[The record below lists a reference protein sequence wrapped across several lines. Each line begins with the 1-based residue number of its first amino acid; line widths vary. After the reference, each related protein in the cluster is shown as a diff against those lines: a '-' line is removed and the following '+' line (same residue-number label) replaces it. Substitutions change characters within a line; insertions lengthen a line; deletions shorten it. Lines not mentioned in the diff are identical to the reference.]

1 MMRACVVFACT
12 TLCAAAPRR
21 FQSPTGAC
29 DVPPTTGGPR
39 GCRAAAAAG
48 NGWRRHV
55 QRALLALDDAV
66 VASAKTPV
74 ELRPP
79 RCAPGKVRGQIQ
91 RQDGT
96 TKVDTTTSREGAG
109 ATART
114 RLAAF
119 AEDPVDRH
127 ARSALRR
134 MDDGGLELVMVGDS
148 LNAES
153 VTALGCAGA
162 PDGYDGA
169 ALRPLH
175 AHVPFDKTPYTPEQ
189 WTVPKER
196 GKVERDGLP
205 IHAAADCC
213 SAKPTVVVANIGIW
227 YQCCEHNKPLNVSTY
242 ARDLAALAA
251 FLEAVCANS
260 HHVCLLRGTTAQST
274 FVRRTSTGTTATTR
288 AARPTIL
295 VGASRRRR
303 ACRRAGATASCAT
316 CSRQRG
322 AGQRTSSSFRW
333 NIYRDLSWMRIPTPT
348 ARTTRSHRSTGNRS
362 GGRSISR
369 SGIGSRL
376 SNRSTR
382 LPKDGASS
390 ASRAW
395 SFRIRASTG
404 GRSSSRSRSLPPT
417 PLGTSRPSG
426 PSGRPLVRPA
436 LQFVPSPTVTAR
448 RASQPSA
455 VGRQSRPRPRVR
467 RPGHPLWRRPSR
479 RGSDAAGGRPRLAP
493 GSRRRTR
500 RRGGRAACR
509 RAAARRPPA
518 PRRAS
523 TTGFRAHAICR
534 SSTRTASA
542 TCLETKPCSSSATRR
557 CIRPRRCLR
566 TPSRA
571 ANASTGSPSACRIS
585 SRPPRGPSGA
595 PVGTIMSRGWHRI
608 SQFLARDRTGRSSGP
623 KRRMSPRFGTCRRAC
638 GASRGRF
645 LRGKR

>member
-1 MMRACVVFACT
+1 MRACIVFACT

-29 DVPPTTGGPR
+29 DVPPATGGPR

-79 RCAPGKVRGQIQ
+79 RCAPGKVRGQTQ

-96 TKVDTTTSREGAG
+96 TKVDATTSREGAG

-251 FLEAVCANS
+251 FLEAVCANA
-260 HHVCLLRGTTAQST
+260 HHVCLLRGTTAQS
-274 FVRRTSTGTTATTR
+274 
-288 AARPTIL
+288 AA
-295 VGASRRRR
+295 ASPRR
-303 ACRRAGATASCAT
+303 ARA
-316 CSRQRG
+316 
-322 AGQRTSSSFRW
+322 
-333 NIYRDLSWMRIPTPT
+333 
-348 ARTTRSHRSTGNRS
+348 
-362 GGRSISR
+362 
-369 SGIGSRL
+369 
-376 SNRSTR
+376 
-382 LPKDGASS
+382 
-390 ASRAW
+390 
-395 SFRIRASTG
+395 
-404 GRSSSRSRSLPPT
+404 
-417 PLGTSRPSG
+417 
-426 PSGRPLVRPA
+426 
-436 LQFVPSPTVTAR
+436 
-448 RASQPSA
+448 
-455 VGRQSRPRPRVR
+455 
-467 RPGHPLWRRPSR
+467 RPSR
-479 RGSDAAGGRPRLAP
+479 
-493 GSRRRTR
+493 
-500 RRGGRAACR
+500 
-509 RAAARRPPA
+509 A
-518 PRRAS
+518 PRRRCAP
-523 TTGFRAHAICR
+523 HAD
-534 SSTRTASA
+534 A
-542 TCLETKPCSSSATRR
+542 L
-557 CIRPRRCLR
+557 
-566 TPSRA
+566 
-571 ANASTGSPSACRIS
+571 
-585 SRPPRGPSGA
+585 
-595 PVGTIMSRGWHRI
+595 
-608 SQFLARDRTGRSSGP
+608 
-623 KRRMSPRFGTCRRAC
+623 
-638 GASRGRF
+638 
-645 LRGKR
+645 